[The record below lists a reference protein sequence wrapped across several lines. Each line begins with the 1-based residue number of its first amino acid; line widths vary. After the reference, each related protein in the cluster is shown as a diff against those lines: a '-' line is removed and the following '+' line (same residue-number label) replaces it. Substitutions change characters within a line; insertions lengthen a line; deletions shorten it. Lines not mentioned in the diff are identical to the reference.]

1 MPIVLTRID
10 FRMIHGQVI
19 TQWVKRC
26 DANEIIAVDTSLS
39 KDVFMQEVFKM
50 AAPKGV
56 NIKIMDVDKAIKA
69 QLDGKF
75 EHRKV
80 LLLFK
85 TVQQLY
91 EAVQKGLEL
100 KDVQVGGL
108 GGGPDRKP
116 VNNAITLNQED
127 ADWLIEIENKGIEV
141 YLQTT
146 PDYPS
151 MKLEDAVKKL

>member
-39 KDVFMQEVFKM
+39 KDIFMQEVFKM

-56 NIKIMDVDKAIKA
+56 NIKIMDVDKAIKS
-69 QLDGKF
+69 QLDGNF

-108 GGGPDRKP
+108 GGGPDRKS